1 MRPEVYGDL
10 YERLLGK
17 LLRWLAEAVELLPNT
32 VVALVVLL
40 AFWLLSVASAAGARR
55 AFHRMG
61 TDEAAA
67 RLMVTLLRLGVLGTG
82 LFCALDLLG
91 LNTFLTSLLAGAGIL
106 GLALGFAFQDLAS
119 NLISGVGLAIARK
132 RAFQVGDLVETNGFT
147 GVVEHVGLRT
157 TYLGTVDGKQI
168 VVPNKHIYQA
178 ILVNLTASGRRRIDL
193 VFGVDRNSDLA
204 RVTEV
209 TRAALESVQPRLA
222 DPPPRVYLRRFTES
236 AIEVLCWIWVE
247 FSGPEDVFKAEHE
260 AIIALQIA
268 YAEAGITLPFPI
280 RTLDVRDKAGGLV
293 IRQL

>member
-1 MRPEVYGDL
+1 MQPEVYADL
-10 YERLLGK
+10 YDRLTGK
-17 LLRWLAEAVELLPNT
+17 LFRWLTEAVELLPNT
-32 VVALVVLL
+32 VVALVLL
-40 AFWLLSVASAAGARR
+40 LGFWLLSVAAAAVAKRGLG
-55 AFHRMG
+55 RMG

-67 RLMVTLLRLGVLGTG
+67 RLIVTLLRLTVLGAG
-82 LFCALDLLG
+82 FFAVLDLLG

-132 RAFQVGDLVETNGFT
+132 RAFQVGDLVETNGYL

-168 VVPNKHIYQA
+168 VVPNKHIYQS

-193 VFGVDRNSDLA
+193 TFGVDRSADLA

-209 TRAALESVQPRLA
+209 TRTALESVQLRLA
-222 DPPPRVYLRRFTES
+222 DPPPRVYLRRFTDS

-247 FSGPEDVFKAEHE
+247 FSGPEDVFKAEHD
-260 AIIALQIA
+260 AILALQAA

-280 RTLDVRDKAGGLV
+280 RTLDVRDKTGGLV